1 MPDIRI
7 VQAGPEC
14 AEDIARIH
22 VAARDAYY
30 SESSRLLGVPGQE
43 WDYEP
48 VWRGRLKSSEHTVMT
63 ASVAGHLC
71 GFAAMNATSLSD
83 GAVTDV
89 FELMGLYVDPQTWG
103 RGIGSRLYEAF
114 EAKWLATGSAA
125 AVLEVWSENDR
136 AIRFYT
142 SRGWQP
148 DGHARPAPQGTT
160 FIRMLLSRLE
170 PLEPSRDR

>member
-7 VQAGPEC
+7 VQAGPEF

-30 SESSRLLGVPGQE
+30 SKSPRLIAVPGQE

-48 VWRGRLKSSEHTVMT
+48 MWRNRLISAEHTVMT
-63 ASVAGHLC
+63 ASQGDQVL
-71 GFAAMNATSLSD
+71 GFAAMTATSLPA
-83 GAVTDV
+83 GARADA
-89 FELMGLYVDPQTWG
+89 FELVGLYVAPHAWG
-103 RGIGSRLYEAF
+103 RGIGCRLYEAF
-114 EAKWLATGSAA
+114 ETKWLATDSAT

-142 SRGWQP
+142 SRGWRP
-148 DGHARPAPQGTT
+148 DGHARSAPEGTT
-160 FIRMLLSRLE
+160 YIRMLLSQT
-170 PLEPSRDR
+170 